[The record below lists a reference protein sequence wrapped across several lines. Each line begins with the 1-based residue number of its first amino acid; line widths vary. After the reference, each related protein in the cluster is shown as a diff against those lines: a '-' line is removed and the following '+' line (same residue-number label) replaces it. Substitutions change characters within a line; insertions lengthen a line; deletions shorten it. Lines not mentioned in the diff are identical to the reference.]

1 MPVPGRPRLVPVLGG
16 EASVTTPD
24 PPELLLEEGVQDHG
38 EPPVAQFLVAPTG
51 EVTLRALS
59 SAVSV
64 DGEPVQERLLR
75 NGDRIELPGGALAF
89 LCEWLEDDGGRQGGE
104 QLHPPIDVDT
114 LDRN

>member
-1 MPVPGRPRLVPVLGG
+1 MSVPGRPRLVPVLGG
-16 EASVTTPD
+16 EATVTTPD
-24 PPELLLEEGVQDHG
+24 PPELVLEEGVHEHG

-64 DGEPVQERLLR
+64 DGQPVKETLLR
-75 NGDRIELPGGALAF
+75 NGDRIELPDGALAF

-104 QLHPPIDVDT
+104 QLHPPVDVDR